1 MTHRLVRVPRWDL
14 YLLLLVIPEQ
24 RRGHLR
30 DDLYFRPHACSLSYG
45 PVGALVRWPLLGVSC
60 HAAVIG
66 RCAVVDRPR
75 RADPVVCR
83 ADPVFRDTGPTP

>member
-1 MTHRLVRVPRWDL
+1 MLLLPDRCSSPAVGAAETYRVMTHRLVRVPRWDL

-45 PVGALVRWPLLGVSC
+45 PVGALVRWPSLGVSC
-60 HAAVIG
+60 HAAVIWAMRG
-66 RCAVVDRPR
+66 S
-75 RADPVVCR
+75 
-83 ADPVFRDTGPTP
+83 